1 MVKCCECYMFQPCL
15 SQEKALK
22 RKGWYRKATRDK
34 GLILKPS
41 CQLKAESYPDADFAG
56 LYGYELSS
64 GPQPVLRV
72 EHVS

>member
-1 MVKCCECYMFQPCL
+1 SPQKV
-15 SQEKALK
+15 LK
-22 RKGWYRKATRDK
+22 RIWRYLKATRDK